1 MDRPPDLDLLAV
13 VSVDDIEREAP
24 RYVAASAWNYFASGA
39 ETESTLR
46 ANVASF
52 GTYLLVP
59 RMLVPGS
66 SRPDLGV
73 TLPLGR
79 RLASPVL
86 VAPSAMHRLA
96 HPDGELASARAAAS
110 RGAGYC
116 LSTLSTTPLEEVA
129 AAAKPGCPLLL
140 LQVYILKDREATAGL
155 VRRAARCGF
164 DGLVLT
170 LDLPVPGRRW
180 PDMRPP
186 GLSLPSGLALA
197 NLPVRAFSG
206 GGGPAGSGHGS
217 AGSGLYSFF
226 ADQMEPE
233 LRWADVGWLR
243 EAGGLPVWVKGVL
256 HPQDALA
263 SIAAGATG
271 VIVSNHGGRQA
282 DGSIA
287 SLQALGAV
295 AAAVRGAAAGPAGK
309 TRVPILFDGGIRR
322 GSDVLKALALGADAV
337 LVGRPAVWGLC
348 VAGEAGV
355 EKVLGLLDEELATAM
370 RLCGAPRAEEVP
382 RGLVL
387 GPGETVSSSALAN
400 SKL

>member
-155 VRRAARCGF
+155 VRRAARCGSRF
-164 DGLVLT
+164 GSLR
-170 LDLPVPGRRW
+170 GRAA
-180 PDMRPP
+180 PAPTP
-186 GLSLPSGLALA
+186 HQ
-197 NLPVRAFSG
+197 RA
-206 GGGPAGSGHGS
+206 GS
-217 AGSGLYSFF
+217 AG
-226 ADQMEPE
+226 D
-233 LRWADVGWLR
+233 R
-243 EAGGLPVWVKGVL
+243 
-256 HPQDALA
+256 
-263 SIAAGATG
+263 
-271 VIVSNHGGRQA
+271 A
-282 DGSIA
+282 DGTDAPARTRSC
-287 SLQALGAV
+287 QAQRGNRPS
-295 AAAVRGAAAGPAGK
+295 AAAAAG
-309 TRVPILFDGGIRR
+309 
-322 GSDVLKALALGADAV
+322 
-337 LVGRPAVWGLC
+337 
-348 VAGEAGV
+348 
-355 EKVLGLLDEELATAM
+355 
-370 RLCGAPRAEEVP
+370 
-382 RGLVL
+382 
-387 GPGETVSSSALAN
+387 SA
-400 SKL
+400 